1 MNDREDRDPKLHNG
15 SAADTENFSVD
26 DIMEEFG
33 SFSELIPPPASKTE
47 PRPVLNFRPQKEPKE
62 KPAPKEKTPKPPKA
76 SKPPKEKKA
85 EPALHF
91 PEPKEKPKPVRPEKP
106 KPPLPSPKEALRDC
120 LKKRKSL
127 LFRCIAAW
135 VLMALSAALTVLAL
149 HPELPAAAYLP
160 APFYSL
166 LPIGLLLCHIALTAD
181 LLIRGVTDVV
191 RSHRFSARSLLLV
204 TVLLTLIR
212 GFAAAAAGENSLC
225 AAASLLLT
233 FALQSEKSTVY
244 AKSRVYFVAA
254 NLTDPTGV
262 IRIPDLWQ
270 ESDCLCRAQSDLS
283 SLVEDTESEP
293 ATVRTIDR
301 FSLLLLGAGVA
312 VAAALALRADRSFFW
327 MLNILL
333 LGSFPLGGMGAF
345 GRGLSLLSARL
356 GRDGVVIPGYQA
368 AERLTGDVCLPV
380 TDEDLFT
387 RRRISLHGIRTFGS
401 FHAERVLAYA
411 VAILEQSGTC
421 VTGVFR
427 DELEEQAG
435 RHYQPASFR
444 LYEAGGMGGEVQGDI
459 VLLGGA
465 AFLQSMGI
473 PLPQDSLPVSALYLS
488 VNGEAAGVFAIDYT
502 IAESV
507 GTALASLLRDRTL
520 RPVLAT
526 RDVLLTPD
534 MVQRKYGRFGVSA
547 DRLEYP
553 SGRDRVLLSAPAE
566 PEKPG
571 ALLSAPGFS
580 RFVSAVLG
588 ARRLCSASRAAVRC
602 AVCASLLGF
611 VLMSFLCLLGAVSAV
626 TPLALLIYHL
636 LWLLPSV
643 LMTSFIGK

>member
-15 SAADTENFSVD
+15 SASDRGDYSVD
-26 DIMEEFG
+26 DIMEEVG
-33 SFSELIPPPASKTE
+33 SFPEPTQSSASGTE
-47 PRPVLNFRPQKEPKE
+47 SRPVLNFRPQKEPKE
-62 KPAPKEKTPKPPKA
+62 Q
-76 SKPPKEKKA
+76 PPKEKKT
-85 EPALHF
+85 EPVLHF
-91 PEPKEKPKPVRPEKP
+91 PEPKRTPKPEKPKPVRPEKP
-106 KPPLPSPKEALRDC
+106 KPPLPSPKEALRGC
-120 LKKRKSL
+120 LKMRKNL
-127 LFRCIAAW
+127 LLRCIAAW
-135 VLMALSAALTVLAL
+135 VLMALTAAVTVLAF
-149 HPELPAAAYLP
+149 HPELPVSAYLP
-160 APFYSL
+160 APLYPL
-166 LPIGLLLCHIALTAD
+166 LSIALLLCHIALAAD
-181 LLIRGVTDVV
+181 LLIRGVTDAVHA
-191 RSHRFSARSLLLV
+191 HRFSARSLLLV
-204 TVLLTLIR
+204 TVLLTLVR
-212 GFAAAAAGENSLC
+212 GLAAAAAGENSLC

-233 FALQSEKSTVY
+233 FALQSEKSAVY

-254 NLTDPTGV
+254 NLSEPTGV

-270 ESDCLCRAQSDLS
+270 ENDCLCRAQSDLS

-293 ATVRTIDR
+293 ATDRTLDR
-301 FSLLLLGAGVA
+301 FSLLLLGASVA
-312 VAAALALRADRSFFW
+312 VAAALALRAERSFFW

-333 LGSFPLGGMGAF
+333 LGSFPLGGLCAF
-345 GRGLSLLSARL
+345 GRGLSLLSARF
-356 GRDGVVIPGYQA
+356 GRDGVVIPGYRA

-401 FHAERVLAYA
+401 FPAERVLAYA
-411 VAILEQSGTC
+411 AAILEQSGAC
-421 VTGVFR
+421 MTGVFR

-435 RHYQPASFR
+435 RHYQPTTFR

-473 PLPQDSLPVSALYLS
+473 PLPQDVLPASALYLS

-507 GTALASLLRDRTL
+507 GASLASLLRDRTL

-534 MVQRKYGRFGVSA
+534 TVQQKYGRFGVSA

-553 SGRDRVLLSAPAE
+553 SGRDRVLLSTPAE

-588 ARRLCSASRAAVRC
+588 ARRLCSASRGAVRC
-602 AVCASLLGF
+602 AIFGSILGF

-643 LMTSFIGK
+643 FMTAFIGK